1 MILNTNNRTSCSG
14 GAVPIRCARTIT
26 GITARDAGRTAVV
39 QVAEDPGGPHPRGRG
54 FAVEAS
60 SNTPYNP
67 YYFIF
72 CICSL

>member
-14 GAVPIRCARTIT
+14 GAVPIRATNPIA
-26 GITARDAGRTAVV
+26 GITARDAAITAVV
-39 QVAEDPGGPHPRGRG
+39 QVAEDPGGPHPGGRG

>member
-26 GITARDAGRTAVV
+26 GITARDAGITGVV
-39 QVAEDPGGPHPRGRG
+39 QVAEDPGGPHPGGRG
-54 FAVEAS
+54 FTVEAS

-67 YYFIF
+67 LLLFIF
-72 CICSL
+72 YSL

>member
-14 GAVPIRCARTIT
+14 GAVPIRCARTVT
-26 GITARDAGRTAVV
+26 GITARDAGIAAIV
-39 QVAEDPGGPHPRGRG
+39 QVAEDPGGPHPGGCG
-54 FAVEAS
+54 FTVEAS
-60 SNTPYNP
+60 SNTPYDP